1 MQHWLDTVKR
11 WLWPSK
17 RALTAPLPPR
27 VLRKVARQTQMTH
40 EVEYSC
46 DDVLQLLDQFAEA
59 VLRGEDV
66 AQLMPLVQRHLD
78 MCTDCREEFEAL
90 LRILRASPASSASST

>member
-1 MQHWLDTVKR
+1 MRHWLDTLKHWIWPAKR
-11 WLWPSK
+11 SSSPM
-17 RALTAPLPPR
+17 PL
-27 VLRKVARQTQMTH
+27 VTLRKVARQIEMTR

-46 DDVLQLLDQFAEA
+46 DDVLHLLDQFAEA

>member
-1 MQHWLDTVKR
+1 M
-11 WLWPSK
+11 
-17 RALTAPLPPR
+17 PPGT
-27 VLRKVARQTQMTH
+27 LRKVARQIEMTQ

-46 DDVLQLLDQFAEA
+46 DDVLHLLDQFAEA

-66 AQLMPLVQRHLD
+66 AQLLPLVQRHLD
-78 MCTDCREEFEAL
+78 MCPDCREEFEAL